1 VSLPWPRSFATPTLR
16 SFVYRDT
23 TWAAQI
29 GSEPHARQR
38 DGKRERDS
46 GTRLSHRGSRWGDEG
61 REGAVLEAR
70 WD

>member
-1 VSLPWPRSFATPTLR
+1 MSLPWVRSFATPPPLR

-38 DGKRERDS
+38 DGKREQDS
-46 GTRLSHRGSRWGDEG
+46 RARLSRRGSR
-61 REGAVLEAR
+61 
-70 WD
+70 